1 MQNQPVKQEDSAVI
15 IWPRNYNTR
24 WLQFTAKWRNLIAI
38 WMSSDTATW
47 RSMTAIWQIKDKLA
61 SCGCVMCV
69 RAWGLACGLVR
80 ARMVVLVRATNTCV
94 CLLVCDSQCV
104 RAYVSCARPR
114 AAWQDVHSGCP
125 LRRRAGQVDPGH
137 SHGMLDMLSPAS
149 EAQHHLLRQLLHCL
163 LLACSSLPWVT

>member
-1 MQNQPVKQEDSAVI
+1 MQNQPVKQEDAAVI

-104 RAYVSCARPR
+104 CKLCTPPCSRVGRTFWLPAQATCGASGSRPFARYVGHAFSSFWSTASCVTPTSPLPPPR
-114 AAWQDVHSGCP
+114 
-125 LRRRAGQVDPGH
+125 
-137 SHGMLDMLSPAS
+137 
-149 EAQHHLLRQLLHCL
+149 L
-163 LLACSSLPWVT
+163 LLTA